1 MCRIEAKLD
10 RGSDLVD
17 ILSARAAGPDK
28 TLFDFILVDRDAVGE
43 PDHSPEAVSALDAD
57 QRLERCNLAR
67 ETREMRR
74 LDHSRAVLV
83 GPGRLFG
90 DAAHR
95 RALDNNAAPAQ
106 LVHHL
111 SAMPQLECLMPAQ
124 TPAGAVAGGG
134 ECSLRPLR

>member
-1 MCRIEAKLD
+1 MCRIEAELD
-10 RGSDLVD
+10 RGGDLVD
-17 ILSARAAGPDK
+17 VLSAGAAGADK
-28 TLFDFILVDRDAVGE
+28 NLFDFILVDRDAVGD

-67 ETREMRR
+67 EAREMRR

-95 RALDNNAAPAQ
+95 RTLDDNAALAQ

-111 SAMPQLECLMPAQ
+111 AP
-124 TPAGAVAGGG
+124 TP
-134 ECSLRPLR
+134 LL